1 MKEIRRLRVQ
11 NAILETLALSLHR
24 GIGQASG
31 AVGTAAHTLDETEM
45 ETPSLHLT
53 RAEMSGDGRSI
64 TVFFVRSEWMA
75 DPKRAQTDPEQD
87 KENAKKDAAAMRWLE
102 ANKSALRRSIASS
115 VSLQYVPELYFR
127 KDRGIENTLRVEEIL
142 SSLAKGQAV

>member
-1 MKEIRRLRVQ
+1 MKEIRRLRAQ

-24 GIGQASG
+24 GIGDAGDDGSE
-31 AVGTAAHTLDETEM
+31 D

-53 RAEMSGDGRSI
+53 RAEMTGDGRTI

-75 DPKRAQTDPEQD
+75 DPQRAQMTE
-87 KENAKKDAAAMRWLE
+87 ELAKQNQKLDDAALKWLE
-102 ANKSALRRSIASS
+102 KNKSQLRRAIAAS
-115 VSLQYVPELYFR
+115 VSLQYTPELYFR

-142 SSLAKGQAV
+142 SSLAKEQTV